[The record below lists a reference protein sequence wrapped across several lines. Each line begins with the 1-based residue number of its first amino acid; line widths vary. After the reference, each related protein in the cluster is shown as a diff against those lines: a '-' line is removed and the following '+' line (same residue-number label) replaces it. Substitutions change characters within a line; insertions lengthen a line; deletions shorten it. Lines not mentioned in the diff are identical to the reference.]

1 MVDLDLEF
9 TSSHFLFS
17 ISIFFRKESEEG
29 QGDRISPPLIIS
41 ILKLQTNSLNAR
53 TDSVRVA
60 TY

>member
-17 ISIFFRKESEEG
+17 IFRKESEEG

-41 ILKLQTNSLNAR
+41 ILKLQTNSLSAR
-53 TDSVRVA
+53 TDSVSVA